1 MIISK
6 FDSPCAFGPV
16 PGNKKGI
23 SLVGVF
29 ESLANNASIVSF
41 YTTHSF
47 TKYEDLLSVL

>member
-6 FDSPCAFGPV
+6 FDSPCAFRPV

-29 ESLANNASIVSF
+29 ESLMNNASIVSF
-41 YTTHSF
+41 YTSLSLI
-47 TKYEDLLSVL
+47 KYDDLLNVL